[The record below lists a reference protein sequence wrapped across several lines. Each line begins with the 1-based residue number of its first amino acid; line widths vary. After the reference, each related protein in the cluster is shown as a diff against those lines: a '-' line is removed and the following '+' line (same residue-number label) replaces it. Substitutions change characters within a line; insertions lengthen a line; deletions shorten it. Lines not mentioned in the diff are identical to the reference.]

1 MLVYAAAMPPPPTST
16 EPTETTERP
25 DRLRLAVF
33 DLDGTLVDSLHII
46 VEAMTNACELHGL
59 PPLPSEQV
67 RRIVGLP
74 LLEAIAILLPGED
87 ASRHGDLAQ
96 SYRGAFHDLRQGPD
110 FEEPLYPGALSAL
123 DALESAGFLL
133 GIATGKSHRGLVKTL
148 ESHELESRFV
158 TLQTADQGPGK
169 PAPHML
175 HRALAEAGADTV
187 DSVMIGDTVF
197 DMEMARAAGVPAI
210 GVAWGYHESGDL
222 LDSGAALVVE
232 HFDDVPAAAESLL
245 EEA

>member
-1 MLVYAAAMPPPPTST
+1 MPPPPTEAPPESPKEST
-16 EPTETTERP
+16 E
-25 DRLRLAVF
+25 RLRLAVF

-46 VEAMTNACELHGL
+46 VEAMTNACRTHGL

-74 LLEAIAILLPGED
+74 LLEAIAILLPGEETT
-87 ASRHGDLAQ
+87 RHGDLAQ
-96 SYRGAFHDLRQGPD
+96 SYRTAFHDLRQGDD
-110 FEEPLYPGALSAL
+110 FEEPLYPGALAAL
-123 DALESAGFLL
+123 DTLESAGFLL

-148 ESHELESRFV
+148 ENHDLERRFV

-175 HRALAEAGADTV
+175 QRALAEAGADNV

-222 LDSGAALVVE
+222 LNSGAALVVE
-232 HFDDVPAAAESLL
+232 HFDDVPAAARSLL

>member
-1 MLVYAAAMPPPPTST
+1 MPPPQT
-16 EPTETTERP
+16 EAPTEST

-46 VEAMTNACELHGL
+46 VEAMTNACHAHGL

-74 LLEAIAILLPGED
+74 LLEAIAILLPGVE
-87 ASRHGDLAQ
+87 ATRHGDLAQ
-96 SYRGAFHDLRQGPD
+96 SYRSAFHDLRQGPNFD
-110 FEEPLYPGALSAL
+110 EPLYPGAVDAL
-123 DALESAGFLL
+123 DALESSGFLL

-148 ESHELESRFV
+148 ENHTLERRFV
-158 TLQTADQGPGK
+158 TLQCADHGPGK

-175 HRALAEAGADTV
+175 RRALAEAGAETV

-210 GVAWGYHESGDL
+210 GVAWGYHESGEL
-222 LDSGAALVVE
+222 LGAGAALVVE
-232 HFDDVPAAAESLL
+232 RFGEVPAAVTTLL
-245 EEA
+245 AGVIREA